1 MRPDISFIKGIVPPI
16 AIPLDEN
23 ENFDEKR
30 LRKHVDFVIDNGV
43 SAILAFGSNGEFY
56 MQEESEM
63 KEILDV
69 MIDQAADRVPVFMG
83 IGAIRTSKCIRLAQ
97 MGLEHGA
104 KAVSVLQPM
113 FLKPSEDELYTHF
126 ATIAD
131 NIGGAPMLLYNNP
144 GRVSYGISQAVVE
157 KLAHEHENLV
167 GMKDSS
173 GDITQTEEFIR
184 RNRDV
189 GFKVMCGKDTL
200 IYAGL
205 CVGAV
210 GAVCCMANFVPKMV
224 CSIYDSFV
232 AGDLKQALENQ
243 FRLNPIRLQMDKSS
257 FPVAT
262 KDYANLLGLDL
273 GAPYLPSKNSTKAQL
288 EGLKAQLVDAGLI
301 KVD

>member
-1 MRPDISFIKGIVPPI
+1 MRPDTSFIKGIIPPI
-16 AIPLDEN
+16 AIPLDEK

-63 KEILDV
+63 KEIFDV
-69 MIDQAADRVPVFMG
+69 MIDQTAGRVPIFMG
-83 IGAIRTSKCIRLAQ
+83 IGAIRTSKCVRLAQ

-131 NIGGAPMLLYNNP
+131 NIDGAPMLLYNNP
-144 GRVSYGISQAVVE
+144 GRVGYGISQAVVE

-189 GFKVMCGKDTL
+189 NFKVMCGKDTL

-243 FRLNPIRLQMDKSS
+243 FKLNPIRLQMDKSS

-262 KDYANLLGLDL
+262 KDYANLLGLNL
-273 GAPYLPSKNSTKAQL
+273 GAPYLPSKNSTDVQL
-288 EGLKAQLVDAGLI
+288 EGLKAQLVNAGLI
-301 KVD
+301 K

>member
-1 MRPDISFIKGIVPPI
+1 MVKIDTSFIKGIIPPI
-16 AIPLDEN
+16 AIPLKEDES
-23 ENFDEKR
+23 FDEKK
-30 LRKHVDFVIDNGV
+30 LRRHVDFVIDGGV

-56 MQEESEM
+56 MQEEDEM
-63 KEILDV
+63 KDILDV
-69 MIDQAADRVPVFMG
+69 MIDQVAGRVPVFMG
-83 IGAIRTSKCIRLAQ
+83 IGAIRTSKCIRLAR
-97 MGLEHGA
+97 MGIEHGA

-113 FLKPSEDELYTHF
+113 FLKPSEDELFTHF
-126 ATIAD
+126 AAIAKSV
-131 NIGGAPMLLYNNP
+131 PEVPVLLYNNP
-144 GRVSYGISQAVVE
+144 GRTGYTIPQTVVE
-157 KLAHEHENLV
+157 KLAHEVPNVV

-184 RNRDV
+184 RNADV

-224 CSIYDSFV
+224 CSIYDRFT
-232 AGDLKQALENQ
+232 AGDLKGALDGQ

-262 KDYANLLGLDL
+262 KDYANLLGLEL
-273 GAPYLPSKNSTKAQL
+273 GAPYLPTKNSTEAQL
-288 EGLKAQLVDAGLI
+288 EGLRAQLVKAGLL
-301 KVD
+301 

>member
-1 MRPDISFIKGIVPPI
+1 MSNMDTSFIKGIIPPI
-16 AIPLDEN
+16 AIPLDDN
-23 ENFDEKR
+23 ENFDEKK

-63 KEILDV
+63 KDILDV
-69 MIDQAADRVPVFMG
+69 MVEQTAGRVPIFMG
-83 IGAIRTSKCIRLAQ
+83 IGAIRTSKCVRLAQ
-97 MGLEHGA
+97 TGIEHGA

-126 ATIAD
+126 ATIAK
-131 NIGGAPMLLYNNP
+131 NIPGVPMLLYNNP
-144 GRVSYGISQAVVE
+144 GRTGYGISQAVVE
-157 KLAHEHENLV
+157 KLAHETQNVV

-189 GFKVMCGKDTL
+189 NFKVMCGKDTL
-200 IYAGL
+200 IYAGM

-224 CSIYDSFV
+224 CSIYDAYM

-243 FRLNPIRLQMDKSS
+243 YKLNPIRLQMDKSS

-262 KDYANLLGLDL
+262 KDYANLLGLEL
-273 GAPYLPSKNSTKAQL
+273 GAPYLPTKNSTPAQL
-288 EGLKAQLVDAGLI
+288 EGLKAQLVAAGLL
-301 KVD
+301 

>member
-1 MRPDISFIKGIVPPI
+1 MRPDTSFIKGIIPPI
-16 AIPLDEN
+16 AIPLEEK

-63 KEILDV
+63 KEIFDV
-69 MIDQAADRVPVFMG
+69 MIDQTAGRVPIFMG
-83 IGAIRTSKCIRLAQ
+83 IGAIRTSKCVRLAQ

-131 NIGGAPMLLYNNP
+131 NIDGAPMLLYNNP
-144 GRVSYGISQAVVE
+144 GRVGYGISQAVVE

-189 GFKVMCGKDTL
+189 NFKVMCGKDTL

-243 FRLNPIRLQMDKSS
+243 FKLNPIRLQMDKSS

-262 KDYANLLGLDL
+262 KDYANLLGLNL
-273 GAPYLPSKNSTKAQL
+273 GAPYLPSKNSTDVQL
-288 EGLKAQLVDAGLI
+288 EGLKAQLVNAGLI
-301 KVD
+301 K

>member
-69 MIDQAADRVPVFMG
+69 MIDQAADRVPIFMG
-83 IGAIRTSKCIRLAQ
+83 IGAIRTSKCVRLAQ

-126 ATIAD
+126 STIAD

-210 GAVCCMANFVPKMV
+210 GAVCCMANFVPRMV

-232 AGDLKQALENQ
+232 AGDLKQALEGQ

-273 GAPYLPSKNSTKAQL
+273 GAPYLPSKKSTSAQL
-288 EGLKAQLVDAGLI
+288 EGLKAQLVNAGLI

>member
-1 MRPDISFIKGIVPPI
+1 MRSIKVDTSFIKGIIPPI
-16 AIPLDEN
+16 AIPLNRDETFN
-23 ENFDEKR
+23 EKK
-30 LRKHVDFVIDNGV
+30 LRKHVDFVIDGGV

-63 KEILDV
+63 KDILDV
-69 MIDQAADRVPVFMG
+69 IIDQTAGRVPVFMG
-83 IGAIRTSKCIRLAQ
+83 VGAIRTSKCVRLAQ
-97 MGLEHGA
+97 MGIEHGA

-126 ATIAD
+126 STIAK
-131 NIGGAPMLLYNNP
+131 NVSGVPMLLYNNP
-144 GRVSYGISQAVVE
+144 GRTGYGIPQTVVE
-157 KLAHEHENLV
+157 RLAHEVENLV

-184 RNRDV
+184 RNADV
-189 GFKVMCGKDTL
+189 NFKVMCGKDTL

-224 CSIYDSFV
+224 CSIYDAFV
-232 AGDLKQALENQ
+232 AGDMKRSLAEQ
-243 FRLNPIRLQMDKSS
+243 FKLNPIRLQMDKSS

-262 KDYANLLGLDL
+262 KDYANLLGLEL
-273 GAPYLPSKNSTKAQL
+273 GAPYLPNKNSTPVQL
-288 EGLKAQLVDAGLI
+288 DGLRKQLLDAGLI
-301 KVD
+301 

>member
-1 MRPDISFIKGIVPPI
+1 MRPDTSFIKGIIPPI

-23 ENFDEKR
+23 EKFDEKK
-30 LRKHVDFVIDNGV
+30 LRRHVDFVIDNGV

-63 KEILDV
+63 KDILDV
-69 MIDQAADRVPVFMG
+69 MIDQNAGRVPIFMG
-83 IGAIRTSKCIRLAQ
+83 IGAIRTSKCVRLAQ

-126 ATIAD
+126 ATISD

-144 GRVSYGISQAVVE
+144 GRVGYGISQTVVE
-157 KLAHEHENLV
+157 KLAHQHENVV

-189 GFKVMCGKDTL
+189 DFKVMCGKDTL

-232 AGDLKQALENQ
+232 SGDLKQALENQ
-243 FRLNPIRLQMDKSS
+243 FKLNPIRLQMDKSS

-273 GAPYLPSKNSTKAQL
+273 GAPYLPSKNSTKEQL
-288 EGLKAQLVDAGLI
+288 EGLKEQLSKAGLL
-301 KVD
+301 

>member
-1 MRPDISFIKGIVPPI
+1 MRPDTSFIKGIIPPI

-23 ENFDEKR
+23 EKFDEKK
-30 LRKHVDFVIDNGV
+30 LRRHVDFVIDNGV

-63 KEILDV
+63 KDILDV
-69 MIDQAADRVPVFMG
+69 MIDQNAGRVPIFMG
-83 IGAIRTSKCIRLAQ
+83 IGAIRTSKCVRLAQ

-131 NIGGAPMLLYNNP
+131 SIGGAPMLLYNNP
-144 GRVSYGISQAVVE
+144 GRVGYGISQAVVE
-157 KLAHEHENLV
+157 KLAHQHENVV

-189 GFKVMCGKDTL
+189 DFKVMCGKDTL

-232 AGDLKQALENQ
+232 SGDLKQALENQ
-243 FRLNPIRLQMDKSS
+243 FKLNPIRLQMDKSS

-273 GAPYLPSKNSTKAQL
+273 GAPYLPSKNSTKEQL
-288 EGLKAQLVDAGLI
+288 EGLKNQLSKAGLL
-301 KVD
+301 